1 MSTTYRR
8 RQWDT
13 ESLSNLVIKES
24 VVTDAP
30 IIDLGRSL
38 LAGTPVLSPYT
49 DQPGSGPRARSPLG
63 GPGSPRA
70 VPDPPSGGQNATSP
84 VRSGHSQ

>member
-24 VVTDAP
+24 VVTGAP

-49 DQPGSGPRARSPLG
+49 RSAG
-63 GPGSPRA
+63 
-70 VPDPPSGGQNATSP
+70 
-84 VRSGHSQ
+84 